1 MELLLDNWEMIIATL
16 GSGIGIGGVLWGR
29 RVMKTINAWTNV
41 AMTVIDAR
49 GDGKVTEEEITQII
63 AETGKALA
71 TLFPFVRKYR
81 LK

>member
-1 MELLLDNWEMIIATL
+1 MELLLDNWEMIIAGL

-29 RVMKTINAWTNV
+29 RVIKTIKAWTNV
-41 AMTVIDAR
+41 AITVIDAHS
-49 GDGKVTEEEITQII
+49 DGKYTEEEIRQII
-63 AETGKALA
+63 DETGKALA